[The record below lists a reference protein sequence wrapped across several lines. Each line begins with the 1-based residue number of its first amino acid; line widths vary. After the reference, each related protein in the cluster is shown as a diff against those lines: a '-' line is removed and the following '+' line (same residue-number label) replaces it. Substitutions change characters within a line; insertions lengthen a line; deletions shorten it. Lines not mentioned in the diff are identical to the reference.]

1 MSIKTKLSK
10 NAILDWEQVKT
21 PEDVFK
27 WHKLYTPWFS
37 DEYIKELVKIY
48 DAKLQNPKPEDI
60 YIKEKFELMFLKS
73 I

>member
-27 WHKLYTPWFS
+27 WHKLYTP
-37 DEYIKELVKIY
+37 
-48 DAKLQNPKPEDI
+48 
-60 YIKEKFELMFLKS
+60 
-73 I
+73 

>member
-1 MSIKTKLSK
+1 
-10 NAILDWEQVKT
+10 
-21 PEDVFK
+21 
-27 WHKLYTPWFS
+27 
-37 DEYIKELVKIY
+37 VKIY